1 MAKQAEDRVTAD
13 MITPRRGRP
22 AVQNPMTAAERKA
35 AQRARAK
42 AAGVETVTF
51 ELSADLVAALKARCA
66 ATSTRPERTQREV
79 IEEILRNQLTR
90 KR

>member
-35 AQRARAK
+35 AQRAKAK
-42 AAGVETVTF
+42 AAGVTTITLTLPTEVVY
-51 ELSADLVAALKARCA
+51 AIKYRGKATA
-66 ATSTRPERTQREV
+66 TRPERTQSEV
-79 IEEILRNQLTR
+79 VEEVLRNQLMR